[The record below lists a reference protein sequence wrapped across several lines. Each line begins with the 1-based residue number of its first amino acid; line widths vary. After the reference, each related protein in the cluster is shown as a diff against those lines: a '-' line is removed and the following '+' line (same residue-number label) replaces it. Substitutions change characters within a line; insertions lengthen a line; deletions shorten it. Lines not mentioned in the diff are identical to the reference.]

1 MIEKTD
7 GSRAKSADF
16 DRIMMTRCIALSA
29 AAIERGELPF
39 AGIVCRGE
47 EVIAQATNEVVQ
59 GGDITRHAELVA
71 ISKAQIVLGQKE
83 LAGCTL
89 YSNVEPC
96 AMCAFAAR
104 ETRIERVV
112 FSIRSP
118 MMGGLSKWN
127 VLRDSELSGAM
138 PEVFGPVPEVVGE
151 FMRAEAVKIW
161 QSWHPLIWTMIK
173 QRGYLDGEEPDP
185 ALEHLDAIPD
195 RRSLIRRIFALHRH
209 GPSLLRKFR
218 L

>member
-1 MIEKTD
+1 MTEKTD
-7 GSRAKSADF
+7 GSRAKSADN
-16 DRIMMTRCIALSA
+16 DRTMMARCIALSA
-29 AAIERGELPF
+29 AAIEQGELPF
-39 AGIVCRGE
+39 AGLVCRGDK
-47 EVIAQATNEVVQ
+47 VIAQATNEVVQ

-71 ISKAQIVLGQKE
+71 ISKAQKVLGQKE

-89 YSNVEPC
+89 YSNIEPC

-127 VLRDSELSGAM
+127 VLRDSELSSAM
-138 PEVFGPVPEVVGE
+138 PEVFGPVPEVIGG
-151 FMRAEAVKIW
+151 FMREEAEKIW
-161 QSWHPLIWTMIK
+161 QSWHPLIWAAIK
-173 QRGYLDGEEPDP
+173 RRGYLDGEDADP
-185 ALEHLDAIPD
+185 ALEHLHAIPE
-195 RRSLIRRIFALHRH
+195 RHSLIRKIFALHRH

>member
-7 GSRAKSADF
+7 GSQGRSADI
-16 DRIMMTRCIALSA
+16 DRAMMEQCIALSA
-29 AAIERGELPF
+29 AGIERGELPF
-39 AGIVCRGE
+39 AGIVCRGD

-71 ISKAQIVLGQKE
+71 ISKAQKVLGQKE
-83 LAGCTL
+83 LARCTL

-118 MMGGLSKWN
+118 MMGGFSKWN

-138 PEVFGPVPEVVGE
+138 PEVFGPVPEVIGG
-151 FMRAEAVKIW
+151 FMREEAEKIW
-161 QSWHPLIWTMIK
+161 QSWHPLIWATIK
-173 QRGYLDGEEPDP
+173 RRGYLDGEDVDS
-185 ALEHLDAIPD
+185 ALEHLDAIPE
-195 RRSLIRRIFALHRH
+195 RPGLIRKIFALHRH